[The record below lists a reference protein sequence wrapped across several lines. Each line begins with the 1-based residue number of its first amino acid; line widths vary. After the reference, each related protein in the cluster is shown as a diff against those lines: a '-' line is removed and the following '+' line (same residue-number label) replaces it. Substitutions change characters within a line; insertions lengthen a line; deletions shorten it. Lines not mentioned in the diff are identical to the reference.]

1 MAGGGGGAWKVAYA
15 DFVTAMMAFF
25 LVMWLVSQDQK
36 IKESIAHY
44 FQGPV
49 GIDLLGEKSRRSQAG
64 GLFYNEVM
72 GPVPGYTDRTAG
84 RSIGTSPEPPDA
96 NSDTMAVAEW
106 VLEDKEISPHW
117 LNRAQELYDKA
128 RREHPDQRDHS
139 YFESIVRPQLIW
151 ELHQQISQPV
161 VDEMKG
167 LHRELLLNSLS
178 KIDWGAIADECLLR
192 VKQDNR

>member
-49 GIDLLGEKSRRSQAG
+49 GIDLLGETSRRSHSG
-64 GLFYNEVM
+64 GLFFNEVM

-84 RSIGTSPEPPDA
+84 RSIGSSPTPPEA
-96 NSDTMAVAEW
+96 NSDTMAVADW
-106 VLEDKEISPHW
+106 VLEDKKVSPYW
-117 LNRAQELYDKA
+117 LKLTQELYDKA
-128 RREHPDQRDHS
+128 RREHPDQRDES
-139 YFESIVRPQLIW
+139 FFDSIVRPPLIW
-151 ELHQQISQPV
+151 ELHHQMSQPV
-161 VDEMKG
+161 VNEMSG

-192 VKQDNR
+192 VKQKDR

>member
-1 MAGGGGGAWKVAYA
+1 MAAGGGGAWKVAYA

-49 GIDLLGEKSRRSQAG
+49 GIDLLGERSRRTHAG
-64 GLFYNEVM
+64 GLFYNEVN
-72 GPVPGYTDRTAG
+72 GPVPGYTDRASG
-84 RSIGTSPEPPDA
+84 RAIGTSPEPPEA
-96 NSDTMAVAEW
+96 NSDTMAVADW
-106 VLEDKEISPHW
+106 ILEDATIKDRW
-117 LNRAQELYDKA
+117 MKRTQELYNRA
-128 RREHPDQRDHS
+128 REEHPDQRDMV
-139 YFESIVRPQLIW
+139 FFDAIVRPQLILEMHA
-151 ELHQQISQPV
+151 ELSAPV
-161 VDEMKG
+161 LTEMSG

-192 VKQDNR
+192 VRSQ